1 MPANL
6 EKSAIAIGLEK
17 VSFHTN
23 PKFLSVM
30 PKNVQTSTQFHS
42 HTSKV
47 QHKIIQAKLQQYVNI
62 ELLDVQA
69 GFRKDQIV
77 NICWIIGKARE
88 LKKKKSTSASLTML
102 KALIVW
108 ITTNWKI
115 LHEMGIPEYL
125 TCLL

>member
-6 EKSAIAIGLEK
+6 ENSAIAIGLEK

-30 PKNVQTSTQFHS
+30 PKNVQTTTQFRS

-47 QHKIIQAKLQQYVNI
+47 RHKIIQAKLQQYVNI

-69 GFRKDQIV
+69 GFRKDQISH
-77 NICWIIGKARE
+77 IHWIIKKGGKF
-88 LKKKKSTSASLTML
+88 LKKKNKTKQKKTSISALLT
-102 KALIVW
+102 
-108 ITTNWKI
+108 T
-115 LHEMGIPEYL
+115 
-125 TCLL
+125 

>member
-30 PKNVQTSTQFHS
+30 PKNVQTSTQFRS

-69 GFRKDQIV
+69 GFRKDQISH
-77 NICWIIGKARE
+77 IHWIIKKGGKF
-88 LKKKKSTSASLTML
+88 LKKQ
-102 KALIVW
+102 
-108 ITTNWKI
+108 TNKQ
-115 LHEMGIPEYL
+115 
-125 TCLL
+125 TNKLLFLLY